1 MCSYGL
7 SRLTY
12 PIWPRYDSGPLRS
25 SYEFAASV
33 LRGRRARLLGQMGK
47 LKGKILAE
55 SRGGSV
61 MRLVHKLVVFLGL
74 AFFWASPTFG
84 ATITGN
90 VTGPDGKPLMG
101 VFVVAENAQS
111 I

>member
-1 MCSYGL
+1 
-7 SRLTY
+7 
-12 PIWPRYDSGPLRS
+12 
-25 SYEFAASV
+25 
-33 LRGRRARLLGQMGK
+33 
-47 LKGKILAE
+47 
-55 SRGGSV
+55 

-111 I
+111 KMTVTVLSDAQGHYHISTCRPPPIRCKSRPSATRAIPTTTSS